1 MALFKRQSR
10 SGPGYGLYWY
20 QERPGLWIGGG
31 IGLLAVAGG
40 VAVYLNRE
48 KLGIGL
54 STGSSGAGWRAGSA
68 VQLNEKMQR
77 FLDQLAP
84 DVGVPLFITSGVRTA
99 QDQARALLKKLSLG
113 EGMADLKEL
122 YKRKDLVGEL
132 GQVPET
138 LEAWT
143 SVLADQVSRGDLL
156 SSHLSG
162 QALDIRTTGE
172 VGKAE
177 YGDLTPGQVKAVKA
191 AATALG
197 ARVIEEG
204 TPPHLHLELGGVA

>member
-1 MALFKRQSR
+1 MSR
-10 SGPGYGLYWY
+10 GLAVAA
-20 QERPGLWIGGG
+20 GVGV
-31 IGLLAVAGG
+31 LAVAGG
-40 VAVYLNRE
+40 VALYVNRE

-84 DVGVPLFITSGVRTA
+84 DVGVPLFVSSGVRTA
-99 QDQARALLKKLSLG
+99 QDQARALLAKLKLG
-113 EGMADLKEL
+113 EGMADLKQL
-122 YKRKDLVGEL
+122 YKRTDLVAEL

-143 SVLADQVSRGDLL
+143 SVLADQVSRGELL

-162 QALDIRTTGE
+162 QALDLRTTGDP
-172 VGKAE
+172 GKAE

-204 TPPHLHLELGGVA
+204 TPPHLHLELKGVA